1 MRDSIEP
8 RESSGDDAVHVHG
21 GQIGP
26 VHFRSVFMG
35 ARAPSRTKL
44 IALAILAL
52 ALGGVFLALGLI
64 LLTALAAAGVVFGG
78 GYLIWRR
85 VRGALGGR
93 SDEPAALE
101 LDPAMEIRTSGVV
114 DPSRAL
120 PHDRDR

>member
-8 RESSGDDAVHVHG
+8 RGSATDDSVHVHG

-35 ARAPSRTKL
+35 GRAPSRTKL

-78 GYLIWRR
+78 GYLFWRR
-85 VRGALGGR
+85 MRAALGGR
-93 SDEPAALE
+93 SDAPSALE
-101 LDPAMEIRTSGVV
+101 LDPAMEIRPSEVV

-120 PHDRDR
+120 PRDRDR